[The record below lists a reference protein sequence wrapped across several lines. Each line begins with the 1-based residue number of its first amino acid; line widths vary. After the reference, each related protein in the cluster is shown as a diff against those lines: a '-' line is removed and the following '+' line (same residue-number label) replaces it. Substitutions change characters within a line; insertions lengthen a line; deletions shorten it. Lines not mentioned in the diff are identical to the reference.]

1 MKSRLIWRRS
11 LPLNFAHV
19 SCYNSQGYFFELQ
32 LTGASTVPRVFIGGH
47 FLGGGDDTVAA
58 HEWDQLRKVIKSW
71 SSVFFKFVSCSQA
84 KLFPENPNLT
94 FLESLVE
101 PLAFLLITFISYSF
115 KTIKQ
120 LLKNANSLIAQNLV
134 ESLAFIF
141 FLNLNVQEWRAGGQT
156 EGGGSPA
163 LNWVLTWALL

>member
-1 MKSRLIWRRS
+1 MFLVTTHKDIS
-11 LPLNFAHV
+11 LNCSLLERPLFRGFSLEVTSLAGGMIQSLLMSEINWEKLW
-19 SCYNSQGYFFELQ
+19 NLE
-32 LTGASTVPRVFIGGH
+32 VPF
-47 FLGGGDDTVAA
+47 
-58 HEWDQLRKVIKSW
+58 
-71 SSVFFKFVSCSQA
+71 FFKFVSCSQA

>member
-1 MKSRLIWRRS
+1 MRSNEKSYKNL
-11 LPLNFAHV
+11 
-19 SCYNSQGYFFELQ
+19 E
-32 LTGASTVPRVFIGGH
+32 VP
-47 FLGGGDDTVAA
+47 FL
-58 HEWDQLRKVIKSW
+58 
-71 SSVFFKFVSCSQA
+71 FKFVFCSQA
-84 KLFPENPNLT
+84 KLFPENPNIT

-141 FLNLNVQEWRAGGQT
+141 FLNLNVQEWSAGGQT

-163 LNWVLTWALL
+163 LNWILT